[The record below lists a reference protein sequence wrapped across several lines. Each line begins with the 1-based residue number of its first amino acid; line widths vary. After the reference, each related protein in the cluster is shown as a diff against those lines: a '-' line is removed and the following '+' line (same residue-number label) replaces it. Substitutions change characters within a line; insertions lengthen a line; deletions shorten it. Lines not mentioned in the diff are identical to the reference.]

1 MDIKVAVARAPN
13 APFTIESAT
22 LEDPRPG
29 EVLVRI
35 AGAGLCH
42 TDLVARDQLIP
53 IPLPAILGH
62 EGAGV
67 IERVGEGVRGLAP
80 GDQVVMSFASC
91 GHCRRCAAR
100 LPGYCRE
107 FPPLNFSG
115 ARPDGT
121 SGLRIGGQP
130 VSANFFGQSSFA
142 SHALALAS
150 NVVKVET
157 SAPIAELGPLGCGLQ
172 TGAGGV
178 IRALAP
184 PAGAS
189 IAVFGGGPVGLAAV
203 MAAKIRGCDPILI
216 VEPIAERRRLALDLG
231 ATHAINPTAGDI
243 AEAIRAILPDGLD
256 FAFETSGRQEV
267 AEAALA
273 SLASYGLLGLVGVP
287 PRMDATLDVNL
298 AGLITFGHRVHGII
312 EGDSDPQTF
321 IPGLIAHREAGRFP
335 FERLIATFPLDDINT
350 AIEAQ
355 LRGDCVKAVLIP

>member
-1 MDIKVAVARAPN
+1 MR
-13 APFTIESAT
+13 
-22 LEDPRPG
+22 
-29 EVLVRI
+29 
-35 AGAGLCH
+35 
-42 TDLVARDQLIP
+42 
-53 IPLPAILGH
+53 PLPALRR
-62 EGAGV
+62 ASS
-67 IERVGEGVRGLAP
+67 GL
-80 GDQVVMSFASC
+80 
-91 GHCRRCAAR
+91 
-100 LPGYCRE
+100 LPR
-107 FPPLNFSG
+107 FSPLNFAG
-115 ARPDGT
+115 VRPDGS
-121 SGLRIGGQP
+121 SGVHIAGQP

-142 SHALALAS
+142 SHALALAKD
-150 NVVKVET
+150 VVKVRT
-157 SAPIAELGPLGCGLQ
+157 SLPIEELGPLGCGLQ

-216 VEPIAERRRLALDLG
+216 VEPIEGRRRLALELG
-231 ATHAINPTAGDI
+231 ATHAIDPAAGDV
-243 AEAIRAILPDGLD
+243 AAAIRAIVADGLD

-287 PRMDATLDVNL
+287 PRIDATLGINL

-321 IPGLIAHREAGRFP
+321 IPELIVHREAGRFP
-335 FERLIATFPLDDINT
+335 FERLIATYPLDDINE

>member
-1 MDIKVAVARAPN
+1 MDIRVAVARAPN
-13 APFTIESAT
+13 APFTLEAAT
-22 LEDPRPG
+22 LDEPGPG

-35 AGAGLCH
+35 AGVGLCH

-53 IPLPAILGH
+53 IPLPAVLGH

-67 IERVGEGVRGLAP
+67 VERVGPRVTGLAP
-80 GDQVVMSFASC
+80 GDSVVMSFASC

-121 SGLRIGGQP
+121 SGVRIGGQP

-142 SHALALAS
+142 SHAVALAT
-150 NVVKVET
+150 NVVKVKT
-157 SAPIAELGPLGCGLQ
+157 TLPIAELGPLGCGLQ

-189 IAVFGGGPVGLAAV
+189 ITIFGGGPVGLAAV
-203 MAAKIRGCDPILI
+203 MAARIRACDPILI
-216 VEPIAERRRLALDLG
+216 IEPIAARRRLALELG
-231 ATHAINPTAGDI
+231 ATHALDPADGDV
-243 AEAIRAILPDGLD
+243 AAAIRAVVPDGLD
-256 FAFETSGRQEV
+256 FAFETSGQQEV
-267 AEAALA
+267 AETALA

-287 PRMDATLDVNL
+287 PRMDATLAINL

-321 IPGLIAHREAGRFP
+321 IPELIAHREAGRFP
-335 FERLIATFPLDDINT
+335 FERLIATYPLDGINE
-350 AIEAQ
+350 AIAAQ

>member
-1 MDIKVAVARAPN
+1 MDIRVAVARAPN
-13 APFTIESAT
+13 APFTLEAAT

-29 EVLVRI
+29 EVRVRI
-35 AGAGLCH
+35 AGVGLCH

-53 IPLPAILGH
+53 IPLPAVLGH

-67 IERVGEGVRGLAP
+67 VERVGEGVTGVAP
-80 GDQVVMSFASC
+80 GDTVVMSFASC
-91 GHCRRCAAR
+91 GHCRRCAAH

-107 FPPLNFSG
+107 FSPLNFAG
-115 ARPDGT
+115 VRPDGS
-121 SGLRIGGQP
+121 SGVHIAGQP

-142 SHALALAS
+142 SHALALAKD
-150 NVVKVET
+150 VVKVRT
-157 SAPIAELGPLGCGLQ
+157 SLPIEELGPLGCGLQ

-216 VEPIAERRRLALDLG
+216 VEPIAGRRRLALELG
-231 ATHAINPTAGDI
+231 ATHAIDPAAGDV
-243 AEAIRAILPDGLD
+243 AAAIRAVCADGLD

-273 SLASYGLLGLVGVP
+273 SLASYGLLGVP
-287 PRMDATLDVNL
+287 PRIDATLGINL
-298 AGLITFGHRVHGII
+298 AGLITFGHRIHGII

-321 IPGLIAHREAGRFP
+321 IPELIAHREAGRFP
-335 FERLIATFPLDDINT
+335 FERLIATYPLDDINE
-350 AIEAQ
+350 AIAAQ

>member
-1 MDIKVAVARAPN
+1 MDIRVAVARAPN
-13 APFTIESAT
+13 APFTLESAT
-22 LEDPRPG
+22 LDDPRPG
-29 EVLVRI
+29 EVRVRI
-35 AGAGLCH
+35 AGVGLCH

-53 IPLPAILGH
+53 IPLPAVLGH

-67 IERVGEGVRGLAP
+67 VEHVGEGVTGLAP
-80 GDQVVMSFASC
+80 GDSVVMSFASC
-91 GHCRRCAAR
+91 GRCRRCASH

-107 FPPLNFSG
+107 FSPLNFAG
-115 ARPDGT
+115 ARPDGS
-121 SGLRIGGQP
+121 SGIRIAGQS

-142 SHALALAS
+142 SHALALAKD
-150 NVVKVET
+150 VVKVTT
-157 SAPIAELGPLGCGLQ
+157 SLPIEELGPLGCGLQ

-184 PAGAS
+184 PPGAS

-216 VEPIAERRRLALDLG
+216 VEPIAARRRLALELG
-231 ATHAINPTAGDI
+231 ATHAIDPAAGDV
-243 AEAIRAILPDGLD
+243 AAAIRAIVSDGLD

-287 PRMDATLDVNL
+287 PRIDATLGINL

-321 IPGLIAHREAGRFP
+321 IPELIAHREAGRFP
-335 FERLIATFPLDDINT
+335 FERLIATYPLEHINE

-355 LRGDCVKAVLIP
+355 LRGDCVKAALIP